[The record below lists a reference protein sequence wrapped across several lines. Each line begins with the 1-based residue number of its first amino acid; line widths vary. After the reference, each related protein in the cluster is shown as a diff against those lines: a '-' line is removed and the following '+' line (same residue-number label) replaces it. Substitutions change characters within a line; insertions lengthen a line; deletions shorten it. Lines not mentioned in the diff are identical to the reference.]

1 MRRIIVDGYNLL
13 HAHPEYSRLVERDL
27 DAARARLVSDLAGL
41 AEGNDRVVV
50 VFDGG
55 GNPASD
61 GTPHHVGRLTV
72 IFSRAGQSADE
83 LIEALA
89 ARSRER
95 AEQTVVVTSD
105 IATRQA
111 VAAGCVSVLSSE
123 AFLHDVSEAV
133 AEAAEGGRPAYR
145 RVAVDERID
154 PAVRDALQAWAR
166 GRPPSPDA
174 ADS

>member
-1 MRRIIVDGYNLL
+1 MARLIVDGYNLL
-13 HAHPEYSRLVERDL
+13 HAHPGYARLAARDL
-27 DAARARLVSDLAGL
+27 DSARARLVSDLAGL

-89 ARSRER
+89 ARSRDR
-95 AEQTVVVTSD
+95 AEETVVVTSD
-105 IATRQA
+105 AATRHT
-111 VAAGCVSVLSSE
+111 VAGGCVSVLSSE
-123 AFLHDVSEAV
+123 RFLEDVAQVV
-133 AEAAEGGRPAYR
+133 AERAEEGRPSYR
-145 RVAVDERID
+145 RVTVDERID
-154 PAVRDALQAWAR
+154 PSVRDALAAWAR
-166 GRPPSPDA
+166 GRPPSSGTNP
-174 ADS
+174 